1 MRRRL
6 HLNGVSNSQ
15 LYSISAFVLPLWL
28 IVLHLIVVALID
40 LPLILLL
47 LLILT
52 VTLTLISIR
61 VLVID
66 KRPQRKHIGKRLV
79 VELDLGLHS
88 FGVKHQTVEV
98 LLSLL
103 PNDVELVDHGSVR
116 EVVEYQVL
124 LSCHLLEAHLCQ
136 EEDAPLIQSQNE
148 G

>member
-1 MRRRL
+1 M

-15 LYSISAFVLPLWL
+15 LYADSAFELPLWL

-40 LPLILLL
+40 LPLILLIL
-47 LLILT
+47 LLTL
-52 VTLTLISIR
+52 TLTLISIR